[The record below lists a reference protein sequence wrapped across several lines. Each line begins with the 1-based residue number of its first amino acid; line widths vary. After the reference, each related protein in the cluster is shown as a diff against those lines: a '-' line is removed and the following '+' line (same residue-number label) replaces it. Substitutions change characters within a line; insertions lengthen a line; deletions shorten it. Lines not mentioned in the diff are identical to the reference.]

1 MVCAPAVACGGR
13 GGQQG
18 LVRVPYLGKLIGAIA
33 GYALLRHPLGALL
46 GLVLGH
52 AFDAGWLRTRRGPD
66 TPSAADS
73 AYATLGVDA
82 AASDDEIDRVYRQLM
97 SKYHP
102 DKVAGA
108 ADEIRA
114 LAETRAREINAAYD
128 RIRELRRYRR

>member
-1 MVCAPAVACGGR
+1 M
-13 GGQQG
+13 
-18 LVRVPYLGKLIGAIA
+18 PYLGKLIGVVA

-46 GLVLGH
+46 GLALGH
-52 AFDAGWLRTRRGPD
+52 AFDAGWLGTRRRQDAP
-66 TPSAADS
+66 PAADS
-73 AYATLGVDA
+73 AYTTLGVDA

>member
-1 MVCAPAVACGGR
+1 MR
-13 GGQQG
+13 
-18 LVRVPYLGKLIGAIA
+18 YLGKLIGAIA
-33 GYALLRHPLGALL
+33 GYALLRHPLGAVI

-52 AFDAGWLRTRRGPD
+52 AFDANWFGARAQPPGAAPAPD
-66 TPSAADS
+66 AA
-73 AYATLGVDA
+73 YTTLGLDA
-82 AASDDEIDRVYRQLM
+82 AASDDDIDRAYRHLM